1 VVAKVA
7 AATAAREATTSVVA
21 KEAAIATTA
30 KEAMMAATAKEAVTA
45 VAAKE
50 AVLAM
55 VTKEATIAVVTN
67 EVPGA
72 TLDQNAAA
80 EKTAT
85 TAELSDTGGDKPG
98 AAQANATPDLKAAA
112 KRPTTMM
119 GSGGSSPP
127 CKRFSGT

>member
-1 VVAKVA
+1 VAAKVA
-7 AATAAREATTSVVA
+7 AATAAREAMTLVAA

-50 AVLAM
+50 VVVAM
-55 VTKEATIAVVTN
+55 VTKEATAAAVTN
-67 EVPGA
+67 EAPSA
-72 TLDQNAAA
+72 TPDQNAAA
-80 EKTAT
+80 EKTAMM
-85 TAELSDTGGDKPG
+85 AELSDAGGDKPG
-98 AAQANATPDLKAAA
+98 AAQANATPDSKATT